1 MREQKKIFEVKE
13 QSKTSEEEL
22 YKVEMSNLPNKEV
35 EVISIKMLN
44 KLGRKRINTVGNL
57 TKS

>member
-22 YKVEMSNLPNKEV
+22 YKVEMSNLPNKEFKV
-35 EVISIKMLN
+35 QIRDYKHAQ
-44 KLGRKRINTVGNL
+44 
-57 TKS
+57 